1 MIYILLKCLYRSTFQ
16 LLGKIVRVCD
26 HFNNVAD
33 QHEKYNAVTKSM
45 QSAVMLLFLNSIGR
59 HIAKKL
65 LRLKKLLINDDSDS
79 DSDSNC
85 DSDFEVLSGPSDNR

>member
-1 MIYILLKCLYRSTFQ
+1 M
-16 LLGKIVRVCD
+16 V
-26 HFNNVAD
+26 D

-65 LRLKKLLINDDSDS
+65 LRLKKQLINDDSDS
-79 DSDSNC
+79 DSDS
-85 DSDFEVLSGPSDNR
+85 DSDFEGTGKGTLHSIQLCTHGSYYVLMIYFHFLNDKDLRFTC

>member
-1 MIYILLKCLYRSTFQ
+1 M
-16 LLGKIVRVCD
+16 V
-26 HFNNVAD
+26 D

-65 LRLKKLLINDDSDS
+65 LRLKKQLINDDSDS
-79 DSDSNC
+79 DN
-85 DSDFEVLSGPSDNR
+85 DSDFEGTCKGTLHSIQLCTHGSCYVLMIYFHFLNDKDLRFTC

>member
-16 LLGKIVRVCD
+16 LLGKILAIVRVCD

-33 QHEKYNAVTKSM
+33 QHEKYYAVTKSM

-65 LRLKKLLINDDSDS
+65 LRLKKLLINDDSDC
-79 DSDSNC
+79 DS